1 MNAYSQE
8 EKEINIKDISHFFLK
23 KPITRVQLLLTLKK
37 LFPFTE
43 IKPITTVAEDN
54 ISKLPLISMPTSP
67 ELLAKLHQQKAKVWH
82 NLRKTM
88 ITKELRQFS
97 RQLQR
102 WGEEYHCQTLIDY
115 ANCLKKQLQEFDSD
129 KLAKTLEKFPNLVR
143 SLQ

>member
-1 MNAYSQE
+1 
-8 EKEINIKDISHFFLK
+8 
-23 KPITRVQLLLTLKK
+23 
-37 LFPFTE
+37 
-43 IKPITTVAEDN
+43 
-54 ISKLPLISMPTSP
+54 MPTSP